1 MRGRREPARRDPCWD
16 WSKRWA
22 SLAGVSLEAGK
33 GIESNGSGEDI
44 LLALGV
50 HRDEAND
57 GDEGDGYDVVWRVKA
72 GLKCGR
78 NVSGSDGG
86 EVESGKEGF
95 DGEVG
100 VAIMVCKIGGER
112 CREEVMS

>member
-1 MRGRREPARRDPCWD
+1 M
-16 WSKRWA
+16 
-22 SLAGVSLEAGK
+22 AGVSLEAGK
-33 GIESNGSGEDI
+33 GIESDSSGEDI

-57 GDEGDGYDVVWRVKA
+57 GEEGDGYDVDWIVKA
-72 GLKCGR
+72 GLECGR

-112 CREEVMS
+112 CRERAVS